1 MGYYEDQIES
11 FYISGIVCGVT
22 GAPPSKAP
30 ERLEE
35 GRALALGAI
44 HGALREGYPLT
55 RAEVLAEVARLGAA
69 PPGPM
74 LHFDA
79 DPNGRLLACDA
90 NAFELP
96 EDQKWTANREL
107 FAAALHL
114 CPACVAAFKMGAP

>member
-1 MGYYEDQIES
+1 MANELQVDDDTIEKVYS
-11 FYISGIVCGVT
+11 
-22 GAPPSKAP
+22 
-30 ERLEE
+30 
-35 GRALALGAI
+35 LGASAEDFPGDA
-44 HGALREGYPLT
+44 HTPLVVYRAFRLGGADRVAGRIRT